1 MVKVNIYGNPMKV
14 HITLLT
20 YFPSHK
26 LAVPQELQRLWRWFL
41 MGMAS
46 ESGCPSLFR
55 TKIAG
60 GAFDGTIHVTGKNV
74 KRNND
79 ACYLSY

>member
-1 MVKVNIYGNPMKV
+1 
-14 HITLLT
+14 
-20 YFPSHK
+20 
-26 LAVPQELQRLWRWFL
+26 

-46 ESGCPSLFR
+46 ESGCPGLFG